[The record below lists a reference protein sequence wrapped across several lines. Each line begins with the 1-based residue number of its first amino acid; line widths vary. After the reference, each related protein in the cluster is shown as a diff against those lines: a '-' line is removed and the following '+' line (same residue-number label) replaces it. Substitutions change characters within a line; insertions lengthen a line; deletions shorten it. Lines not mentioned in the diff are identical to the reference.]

1 MPPGTRARDWA
12 EVDFYAVLGVERDAS
27 DDDIARAYRT
37 LAKQLHPDSGASAE
51 QVARFVDVTTAY
63 DVLAD
68 PDLRRDYDRVR
79 LVEQVTAE
87 AGPMPAFKPAKVR
100 RIEFTRKRA
109 WFALVGGV
117 VLLAASIAVGFATWS
132 MHEDDANARAETVA
146 ISAFRT
152 EIDGDPYVSFDVGAE
167 HYVVPEPQRKE
178 KGGIG
183 GVVTVRYDPDD
194 PTHVIADESRAPR
207 DITLSIVALKLFVGG
222 AVFTFL
228 GARRL
233 LRTRAE

>member
-12 EVDFYAVLGVERDAS
+12 EVDFYAVLGVERDAT

-37 LAKQLHPDSGASAE
+37 LAKQLHPDSGATAE
-51 QVARFVDVTTAY
+51 QVTRFVDVTTAY

-79 LVEQVTAE
+79 LVERVTVE

-100 RIEFTRKRA
+100 RVEFTRKRA
-109 WFALVGGV
+109 WFALAAGIGLLVVSIVVGW
-117 VLLAASIAVGFATWS
+117 ATWS
-132 MHEDDANARAETVA
+132 LHERDAQDRADTVA

-152 EIDGDPYVSFDVGAE
+152 EVDGAPYVAFDVGSD
-167 HYVVPEPQRKE
+167 HYVVPEPERKE

-183 GVVTVRYDPDD
+183 GVVDIRYDPDD
-194 PTHVIADESRAPR
+194 PTQVIADESRAPR
-207 DITLSIVALKLFVGG
+207 DITLAIVALKLFVGG

-228 GARRL
+228 GTRRL
-233 LRTRAE
+233 TVRR